1 MRRGASSTVPCEH
14 APWENM
20 RHRHALPTM
29 RARKPGENQGGRGSK
44 KMVLT
49 KMCVHFREV
58 VDRAEH
64 ILAHEGIGVVV
75 LNGDA

>member
-1 MRRGASSTVPCEH
+1 MASSTVPCEH
-14 APWENM
+14 ALWENM

-44 KMVLT
+44 KMVLR
-49 KMCVHFREV
+49 CVCIFEKLLIEP
-58 VDRAEH
+58 EH